1 MDVAAQMLE
10 AHPQPRGVDHATL
23 AIAIEALNDVVTAAT
38 SCADACLAESNV
50 ADMVDCARACQDAA
64 DVAGALAR
72 VLARTGPTPQGTR
85 SLVNATAKLLGEAGA
100 IADRHGQHDKHCRI
114 SAETI
119 TRGQQ
124 ALASLEAAV
133 AAAQA

>member
-10 AHPQPRGVDHATL
+10 AHPQPRAVDHATL
-23 AIAIEALNDVVTAAT
+23 AIAIDALGDAVSAAT

-50 ADMVDCARACQDAA
+50 ADMVDCVRACQDAA

-72 VLARTGPTPQGTR
+72 ILARTGPTPVGSR
-85 SLVNATAKLLGEAGA
+85 SLVGAAAKLLGEAA
-100 IADRHGQHDKHCRI
+100 SIADSHGQHDKHCRL
-114 SAETI
+114 SAETL
-119 TRGQQ
+119 TRAQQ

-133 AAAQA
+133 AAVER